1 MDCVEE
7 KEKGNFAC
15 TETDCKYW
23 IDYEK
28 DLNCTIV
35 CANKNGPLTLRDV
48 ADRMGVSYV
57 RIQQIEQ
64 RALKKM
70 EKILSMSQL
79 QYEVLSCYYTK
90 YQYAIRIMIAEF

>member
-35 CANKNGPLTLRDV
+35 CTNKNGPLTLRDV

-70 EKILSMSQL
+70 EKFLSM
-79 QYEVLSCYYTK
+79 E
-90 YQYAIRIMIAEF
+90 

>member
-7 KEKGNFAC
+7 KQKNDYPCVESQ
-15 TETDCKYW
+15 CKYW
-23 IDYEK
+23 IDYES
-28 DLNCTIV
+28 DLNCTLI
-35 CANKNGPLTLRDV
+35 CADKNGPLTLRDV

-70 EKILSMSQL
+70 EKILSMS
-79 QYEVLSCYYTK
+79 
-90 YQYAIRIMIAEF
+90 

>member
-7 KEKGNFAC
+7 KEKNGYPC
-15 TETDCKYW
+15 VESQCKHW
-23 IDYEK
+23 INYEK
-28 DLNCTIV
+28 DLNCVIV
-35 CANKNGPLTLRDV
+35 CTNKNGPLTLRDV

-70 EKILSMSQL
+70 EKFLSMS
-79 QYEVLSCYYTK
+79 
-90 YQYAIRIMIAEF
+90 